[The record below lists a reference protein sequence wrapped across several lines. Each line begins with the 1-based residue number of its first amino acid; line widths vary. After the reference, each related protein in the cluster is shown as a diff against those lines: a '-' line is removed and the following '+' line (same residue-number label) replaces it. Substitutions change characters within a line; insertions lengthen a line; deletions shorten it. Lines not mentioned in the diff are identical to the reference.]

1 MQSKLFGLKTTEGL
15 ENKPSDRISCVISAF
30 TLPSHPQFSETHSK
44 ATHIKVHLSIV
55 NNLCRQAPSESSII
69 YSHIPHSLF
78 LSNIFSLSPS
88 LLCYP
93 RALSP
98 NRRAWD
104 KLRTRHHQCSPSL
117 LFFFLQKKS
126 CSQGPCLSRTKD
138 WQGSHFLKIIL
149 PCDHL
154 DGLTKR
160 SNGWQAAHSTQ
171 KRCEREWE
179 RSKSCSLR
187 FL

>member
-117 LFFFLQKKS
+117 LFFFTKKK
-126 CSQGPCLSRTKD
+126 LFSRSMFKQDKRLTRISFSK
-138 WQGSHFLKIIL
+138 
-149 PCDHL
+149 DHL
-154 DGLTKR
+154 ALWSPGWVNQTIEWLTSSAFNSK
-160 SNGWQAAHSTQ
+160 
-171 KRCEREWE
+171 EMWE
-179 RSKSCSLR
+179 RVREIQEL
-187 FL
+187 